1 MKYLAK
7 SQNNKMVQLGE
18 DIKRGK
24 WFYIT
29 DAVVS
34 DIDSLKVGDDITFVS
49 EPRGGAFY
57 ITFIAKGTVEV
68 PVQAVKEP
76 VVMSTPVNTPAKV
89 PYQKWTPSPKSDM
102 SKEDW
107 AEKERRD
114 FKGRSVAYAS
124 SAMTALLANQTMDEI
139 KDLTEEQYLEQ
150 LLRIAKKIEEY
161 IYK

>member
-7 SQNNKMVQLGE
+7 STNNKMVQLGE

-29 DAVVS
+29 EAVVN
-34 DIDSLKVGDDITFVS
+34 DVASLNIGDDITFVS

-57 ITFIAKGTVEV
+57 ITFIAKGTVEA

-76 VVMSTPVNTPAKV
+76 VVMSTPVNSPGVAK
-89 PYQKWTPSPKSDM
+89 PFQKWTPSPKSEM

-114 FKGRSVAYAS
+114 FRGRSVAYAS
-124 SAMTALLANQTMDEI
+124 SAMTVLNPAGNGVLVEEAY
-139 KDLTEEQYLEQ
+139 LTQ
-150 LLRIAKKIEEY
+150 LLRIAKQIEEY
-161 IYK
+161 IYTK

>member
-29 DAVVS
+29 EAVANDV
-34 DIDSLKVGDDITFVS
+34 DSLKVGDDITFVS

-57 ITFIAKGTVEV
+57 ITFLAKGTVEPPVTSV
-68 PVQAVKEP
+68 PKP
-76 VVMSTPVNTPAKV
+76 VVMSTPVAAPAGTVK
-89 PYQKWTPSPKSDM
+89 PFQKWTPSGNKAEM

-107 AEKERRD
+107 EKKERRD
-114 FKGRSVAYAS
+114 FKGRSIMYAS
-124 SAMTALLANQTMDEI
+124 TAIAATDVKFTGTGE
-139 KDLTEEQYLEQ
+139 YLEH
-150 LLRIAKKIEEY
+150 LFNVAKEIEEY
-161 IYK
+161 IYQ

>member
-29 DAVVS
+29 DAVANDV
-34 DIDSLKVGDDITFVS
+34 DSLKVGDDITFVS

-57 ITFIAKGTVEV
+57 ITFLAKGTVEPPVTSV
-68 PVQAVKEP
+68 PKP
-76 VVMSTPVNTPAKV
+76 VVMSTPVAAPAGTVKPENK
-89 PYQKWTPSPKSDM
+89 PYQKWTPPAKSEM

-107 AEKERRD
+107 EKKERRD
-114 FKGRSVAYAS
+114 FKGRSIMYAS
-124 SAMTALLANQTMDEI
+124 TAIAATDVKFAGTGE
-139 KDLTEEQYLEQ
+139 YLEH
-150 LLRIAKKIEEY
+150 LFNVAKEIEEY